1 MATFESA
8 DEFYGVFG
16 AFLTDL
22 MSDAE
27 IGPKFAEVGKALLM
41 RFSNPDATILL
52 DCTATGG
59 QASLSP
65 RIENYLGFP
74 SGISGSEL
82 AERAVIQAK
91 KFGAHITVPAEARGL
106 GTRDGYQVVHLD
118 DGTTIMSRAV
128 LISTGARPRGTFHR
142 NDRNAAARRP

>member
-52 DCTATGG
+52 DCTTAPPTVTTAPPAVAEGDV
-59 QASLSP
+59 ALSMK
-65 RIENYLGFP
+65 
-74 SGISGSEL
+74 
-82 AERAVIQAK
+82 A
-91 KFGAHITVPAEARGL
+91 
-106 GTRDGYQVVHLD
+106 D
-118 DGTTIMSRAV
+118 DGHKFWLGNYNITLGLAKRSVKVSGNIAAMLGLLPA
-128 LISTGARPRGTFHR
+128 LQPAFARYETYLKTVNREDLLG
-142 NDRNAAARRP
+142 